1 MLSRL
6 ISHSFPFPIP
16 SPRLSPH
23 SRQPANFTSDIFNR
37 QLPDA
42 ITTALKQPWKKQV
55 SRTDWS
61 ADVDECRV
69 SRIHQPIPVVVVHQ
83 QPSGSVACR
92 PSHFMARHRNHLTA
106 CSFPPRPRSLS
117 CRPRPAHSSGGG
129 SSAAVRLGRLLPL
142 PLHAPQPA
150 PHAAPHKLSSPSF
163 LSSCLCPTRPSPPS
177 QPIPVVVVHQQP
189 SGSWWWCISSRQA
202 QWPAAPPTTC
212 LATCP
217 VPQAAA
223 HMPSLSPAS
232 PLRVSLCFPHQPIPV
247 VVVHQQPSGS
257 VACRPSHFM
266 HRNLRHTRQ
275 RNAVVYFIG
284 PDSDECVEMAREL
297 DIVLDPVIG
306 YQDVVGWFSANLGD
320 PVSYQVRWFI
330 LKAFMERHAFPR
342 IFFLDSDV
350 ILFANITELATM
362 LFSRVHLVVSQRWPS
377 LRAPGPSQYAST
389 AVSGHVSLWTYDA
402 LSDFLDFFQLFVQEA
417 TLYGQPGDA
426 RLVAERAY
434 NDMVVLGWYTHRICW
449 MKNPQNLHPQ
459 CICDKES
466 GVTPERSARIRGK
479 FTPKFRVDSFATPR
493 WCNATDWWDEGWC
506 VFDNNFSIQTPTQFF
521 KYRPQDGMKCPS
533 SMHYTHF
540 DDWAK
545 EGEKQTSP
553 VQFLG
558 VHLQAHRKGY
568 LTRGDDPA
576 ATWGSSPD

>member
-1 MLSRL
+1 MVVHLTGGSPSHASPGD
-6 ISHSFPFPIP
+6 SHSKRSKGINYRAHINRFLVSVIGGVGSGGPAGSRHKRVQVGLALAAITFIWLTLGCWLLPFTCPFPRGGRIHK
-16 SPRLSPH
+16 RVK
-23 SRQPANFTSDIFNR
+23 PANFTSDIFNR

-42 ITTALKQPWKKQV
+42 ITTALKQPWKK
-55 SRTDWS
+55 
-61 ADVDECRV
+61 
-69 SRIHQPIPVVVVHQ
+69 
-83 QPSGSVACR
+83 
-92 PSHFMARHRNHLTA
+92 
-106 CSFPPRPRSLS
+106 
-117 CRPRPAHSSGGG
+117 
-129 SSAAVRLGRLLPL
+129 
-142 PLHAPQPA
+142 
-150 PHAAPHKLSSPSF
+150 
-163 LSSCLCPTRPSPPS
+163 
-177 QPIPVVVVHQQP
+177 
-189 SGSWWWCISSRQA
+189 
-202 QWPAAPPTTC
+202 
-212 LATCP
+212 
-217 VPQAAA
+217 
-223 HMPSLSPAS
+223 
-232 PLRVSLCFPHQPIPV
+232 QPIPV

-350 ILFANITELATM
+350 ILFANVTELATM

-558 VHLQAHRKGY
+558 VHFQAHRKGY

>member
-61 ADVDECRV
+61 ADVDECR
-69 SRIHQPIPVVVVHQ
+69 
-83 QPSGSVACR
+83 
-92 PSHFMARHRNHLTA
+92 
-106 CSFPPRPRSLS
+106 
-117 CRPRPAHSSGGG
+117 
-129 SSAAVRLGRLLPL
+129 
-142 PLHAPQPA
+142 
-150 PHAAPHKLSSPSF
+150 
-163 LSSCLCPTRPSPPS
+163 
-177 QPIPVVVVHQQP
+177 
-189 SGSWWWCISSRQA
+189 
-202 QWPAAPPTTC
+202 
-212 LATCP
+212 
-217 VPQAAA
+217 
-223 HMPSLSPAS
+223 
-232 PLRVSLCFPHQPIPV
+232 PIPV

-362 LFSRVHLVVSQRWPS
+362 LFSRVHLVVSQRWPRYEWVRRYGCIVWVRRFVGVRGGGYGAGCMAIFFLDSDVILFANVTEVATRLFSRVHLVVSQRWPSMGVDVSVPLRQRHRPRHQALLVSSSGGVAALAQVWVGWDTARLTLRTVPPGTPHANVEGPSQYASTAVSGHVS
-377 LRAPGPSQYAST
+377 LWTYDALSDCPSQYAST

-558 VHLQAHRKGY
+558 VHFQAHRKGY